1 MQEALESIFGP
12 GVGLLG
18 LVFMAFMLLPK
29 FLRRWRGFHARKH
42 GPADCRPRKVGLRRI
57 LGDTDANAAD
67 VDAHPEH
74 GEAVVVLKANPKAAL
89 ISGSLWM
96 VPMMAALIFI
106 PADAYSIRSLAI
118 AISIPLALI
127 GLVTL
132 MHCRDRAIFYRTG
145 FVFYRKFRQKSL
157 DYNMIVSVTEQP
169 SIIPGMTA
177 NQILQLDDNHYIL
190 MNGAYMQ
197 QGFRLKGLFGRL
209 PPRVKGS
216 DAEEKLRKA
225 KEGLP

>member
-42 GPADCRPRKVGLRRI
+42 GPADCRPRKVGVRRI
-57 LGDTDANAAD
+57 LGETDTNAAD

-74 GEAVVVLKANPKAAL
+74 GKAVVVLRENPKAAIIGGL
-89 ISGSLWM
+89 LWM
-96 VPMMAALIFI
+96 SPMIAALSFI
-106 PADAYSIRSLAI
+106 PSDAYSVRSLAI
-118 AISIPLALI
+118 ALSIPLALI
-127 GLVTL
+127 GLVTF
-132 MHCRDRAIFYRTG
+132 MHCRDRAIFYQTG
-145 FVFYRKFRQKSL
+145 FVFYRKFRQRSL

-177 NQILQLDDNHYIL
+177 SQILQLDDNQY
-190 MNGAYMQ
+190 MVMDGVYMQ

-216 DAEEKLRKA
+216 DAEEKLREA
-225 KEGLP
+225 KEGLQ